1 MRSSPLRLIIKPR
14 ATEDLGEQFDYYAE
28 QASLETAIRFLDA
41 AQASF
46 EDLLR
51 MPGSG
56 VRRETENPAL
66 QGLRQWR
73 VRGFEAILI
82 FYQVTEEALFIARV
96 LHGARDLDALLDEAD
111 APLPEE

>member
-1 MRSSPLRLIIKPR
+1 MRNSPLRLIIKPR
-14 ATEDLGEQFDYYAE
+14 ATEDLREQFDYYEE
-28 QASLETAIRFLDA
+28 QASLETALRFLDA

-56 VRRETENPAL
+56 VRRETGNLAL
-66 QGLRQWR
+66 QNLRQWR

-82 FYQVTEEALFIARV
+82 FYQVTEEALFIVRV
-96 LHGARDLDALLDEAD
+96 LHGARDLDAILDE
-111 APLPEE
+111 E